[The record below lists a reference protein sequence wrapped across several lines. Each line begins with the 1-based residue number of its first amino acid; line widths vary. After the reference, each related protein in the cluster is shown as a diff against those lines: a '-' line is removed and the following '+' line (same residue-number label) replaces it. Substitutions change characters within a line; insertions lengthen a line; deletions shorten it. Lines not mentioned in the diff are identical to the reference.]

1 MNLPMLTLLFLL
13 NNLGLTM
20 ALGDFDNDVMGY
32 ENNMTNYI
40 LYLLFIGVMTI
51 IILNLLVG
59 IAVGE
64 ISQTLEAADIQQ
76 ISLKITYCL
85 KVTEKKGIVYSLEF
99 FFSDRFKNHYNILP
113 KDRIY

>member
-1 MNLPMLTLLFLL
+1 MKPMLTLLFLS

-85 KVTEKKGIVYSLEF
+85 KVTEKKGIVYSLEC
-99 FFSDRFKNHYNILP
+99 
-113 KDRIY
+113 